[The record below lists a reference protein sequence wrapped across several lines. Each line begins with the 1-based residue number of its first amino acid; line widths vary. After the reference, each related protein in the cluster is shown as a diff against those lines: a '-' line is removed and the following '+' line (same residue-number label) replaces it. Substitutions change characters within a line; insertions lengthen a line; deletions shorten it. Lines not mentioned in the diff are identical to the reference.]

1 MKQRNHMSM
10 RLAVRMR
17 RVSDAVLA
25 QSLDA
30 GGRQGEWAKEAAHE
44 CSLARV
50 TDIWPWEEGV
60 PGSQKGPCKRD
71 RIPYYITRK
80 THRRESRIAAP
91 GREFRYIRLRC

>member
-30 GGRQGEWAKEAAHE
+30 GGRQGEWAKEAAHG
-44 CSLARV
+44 CLSATRV
-50 TDIWPWEEGV
+50 V
-60 PGSQKGPCKRD
+60 CD
-71 RIPYYITRK
+71 RILALAGGSGGA
-80 THRRESRIAAP
+80 REGA
-91 GREFRYIRLRC
+91 L

>member
-71 RIPYYITRK
+71 RIPYCLR
-80 THRRESRIAAP
+80 SRLYWGFLHFA
-91 GREFRYIRLRC
+91 